1 MQNVYVYTK
10 DDRKIFSPK
19 DKNIIR
25 VSPDNSL
32 YRKDLELKESDIFV
46 SYEHSSPLDFRLDN
60 YTIPYNALVVT
71 TENIDLKEVLSDENE
86 EENYLEDY
94 RVFSGDKIEAVRKDT
109 KVAIV
114 KTMKLLSDVMY
125 QMLEAGYLEKKNYKK
140 IDDWIIS
147 YEEPLLKLIKV
158 YHEIKTSNPSI
169 DFEEEYLINPQ
180 FREMNLLIIMKVLA
194 NFMVNNNIIS
204 LEEVSKLGSWEEK
217 GVWKKLRKKV
227 KLLAERK

>member
-10 DDRKIFSPK
+10 DDRKLFFPK

-25 VSPDNSL
+25 VSPKNSL
-32 YRKDLELKESDIFV
+32 YRKDLDLTENDIFV

-60 YTIPYNALVVT
+60 YTIPYNSLVVT
-71 TENIDLKEVLSDENE
+71 TKDIDLKEVLSDENE

-94 RVFSGDKIEAVRKDT
+94 RVFSGSKIEAIKKDT

-114 KTMKLLSDVMY
+114 KSMKLLSDVMY

-147 YEEPLLKLIKV
+147 YEEPLLKLLKI
-158 YHEIKTSNPSI
+158 YHKITTSNPSI

-194 NFMVNNNIIS
+194 NFMVNNNIIK

-217 GVWKKLRKKV
+217 EVWKKLRKKV
-227 KLLAERK
+227 KLLAEKK

>member
-10 DDRKIFSPK
+10 DDRKLFPPK

-25 VSPDNSL
+25 VSPKNNL
-32 YRKDLELKESDIFV
+32 YRKDLELEENDIFV

-60 YTIPYNALVVT
+60 YNIPYNSLVIT
-71 TENIDLKEVLSDENE
+71 TENIDLAEVLSDKNE

-94 RVFSGDKIEAVRKDT
+94 RIFSGQKIEVMKKDT
-109 KVAIV
+109 KIAIV
-114 KTMKLLSDVMY
+114 KSMKLLSDVMY

-158 YHEIKTSNPSI
+158 YHKITTSNPSI

-180 FREMNLLIIMKVLA
+180 FREMNLLIIMKILS

-204 LEEVSKLGSWEEK
+204 LEEVAKLGSWEEK

-227 KLLAERK
+227 KLLAEKK